1 MVSIQEYENIL
12 LPPIPASAC
21 KPLEGLEK
29 LFMDPNTPSIF
40 NRKWKKNSY
49 SAKAQYNISCS
60 YPQLLSVPSDTES
73 NCQCFEDER
82 AATLP
87 PNVEGKI
94 KLYKYFAWSQ
104 AKYFQGM

>member
-1 MVSIQEYENIL
+1 MQTFGRFGKVVYGPQYTL
-12 LPPIPASAC
+12 DFQQ
-21 KPLEGLEK
+21 KMK
-29 LFMDPNTPSIF
+29 
-40 NRKWKKNSY
+40 KKKNSY